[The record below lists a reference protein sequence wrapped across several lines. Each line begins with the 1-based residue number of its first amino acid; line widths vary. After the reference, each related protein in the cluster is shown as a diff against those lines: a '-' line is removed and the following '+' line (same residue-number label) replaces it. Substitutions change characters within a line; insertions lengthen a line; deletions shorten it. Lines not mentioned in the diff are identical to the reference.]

1 MLVVML
7 KISFQSFY
15 FLRKPDEKFNTSMK
29 VMAQWAESLSTLNP
43 KQYFFQSFAL
53 LKDILNYDLS
63 QSLTGLS
70 IFIEGASLFMW
81 TGISFTMSR
90 KILDYSKNAG
100 AVNHPASLID
110 YRFVLKMHYFHT
122 GQIEEDPDFLNV
134 YHAGLSVGD
143 HWPTT
148 IYSVYC
154 GLTCVELGKYD
165 RLVEIVNKID
175 EISESFDNSHAK
187 AQMYRLSV
195 MAHYRFR
202 MMDRAL
208 ELSDAGISFTSK
220 TGHFAMLLV
229 IWCAKSLAHSAKK
242 ELDAAKRSLA
252 EAEKL
257 VKDRKIITIYH
268 FAYVLAKAHLEFQE
282 LTLALERKESQRKS
296 GNSLLNTIGLL
307 IRLSK
312 KMRSAATEAYRL
324 KAQTCWMLGK
334 QRQACKYFTLSIRSA
349 QKYNCRLE
357 LSRTYYEL
365 GKCLRDPKNNETSL
379 MGLSGSEYL
388 FKARRMFEEMDLQW
402 DLKEYERYM
411 ET

>member
-1 MLVVML
+1 
-7 KISFQSFY
+7 
-15 FLRKPDEKFNTSMK
+15 MK

-70 IFIEGASLFMW
+70 IFTEGVSLFMW
-81 TGISFTMSR
+81 TGISFKMSR
-90 KILDYSKNAG
+90 KMLDYSKNAG
-100 AVNHPASLID
+100 AENHPASLID

-134 YHAGLSVGD
+134 YHAGMSVGD

-148 IYSVYC
+148 IYSVYS

-165 RLVEIVNKID
+165 RLIEIVKKIE
-175 EISESFDNSHAK
+175 EISESFDNSHTK

-202 MMDRAL
+202 MIDHTL
-208 ELSDAGISFTSK
+208 ELSEAGISYTVK

-229 IWCAKSLAHSAKK
+229 IWCAKSLAHTAKK
-242 ELDAAKRSLA
+242 ELDAAKKALA

-268 FAYVLAKAHLEFQE
+268 FPYQQAKAYIQFME
-282 LTLALERKESQRKS
+282 LTLAIERKEKVSEKAR
-296 GNSLLNTIGLL
+296 SLQKTINLL
-307 IRLSK
+307 ISLSK
-312 KMRSAATEAYRL
+312 KMRSAQPEVYRL
-324 KAQTCWMLGK
+324 KALTFWILGK
-334 QRQACKYFTLSIRSA
+334 QRKAYKNFTISIQAG
-349 QKYNCRLE
+349 QKYNCQLE
-357 LSRTYYEL
+357 LSRTYFEA
-365 GKCLRDPKNNETSL
+365 GKCLREVKSIKSSL
-379 MGLSGSEYL
+379 LGINGSEYL
-388 FKARRMFEEMDLQW
+388 LMAKRMFEEMDLQW
-402 DLKEYERYM
+402 DLKEYEKYL
-411 ET
+411 EN